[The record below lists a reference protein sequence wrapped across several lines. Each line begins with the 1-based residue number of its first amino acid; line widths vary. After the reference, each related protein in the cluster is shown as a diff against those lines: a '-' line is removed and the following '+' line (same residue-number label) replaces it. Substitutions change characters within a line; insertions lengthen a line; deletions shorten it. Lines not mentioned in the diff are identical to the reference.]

1 MTDDMKKAILEMMKT
16 TPADRMKND
25 LDSVRSVLY
34 KVLIPVILQIKE
46 YDNSDE
52 DNEAKIELLFQKK
65 DMLEQSI
72 GVLNGIIVTL
82 ADLSKGVNK

>member
-1 MTDDMKKAILEMMKT
+1 MTDEMKKAILEMMKT
-16 TPADRMKND
+16 TPADTMKND

-34 KVLIPVILQIKE
+34 KLLMPVIFEIKR

-82 ADLSKGVNK
+82 ADLSKGEKK

>member
-1 MTDDMKKAILEMMKT
+1 MTDEMKKAILDMMKT
-16 TPADRMKND
+16 TPTDRMKND
-25 LDSVRSVLY
+25 LDSVRCVLY
-34 KVLIPVILQIKE
+34 KLLIPVILEIKE

-52 DNEAKIELLFQKK
+52 DNEAKIEFLFQKK

>member
-1 MTDDMKKAILEMMKT
+1 MTDEMKKAILEMMKT

-34 KVLIPVILQIKE
+34 KLLMPVIFEIKRF
-46 YDNSDE
+46 DNSDE
-52 DNEAKIELLFQKK
+52 DNEAKIEFLFQKK

-82 ADLSKGVNK
+82 ADLSKGEKK

>member
-1 MTDDMKKAILEMMKT
+1 MTEQMKKAIFEMMKA
-16 TPADRMKND
+16 TPADSLKND
-25 LDSVRSVLY
+25 LDTVRDVLY
-34 KVLIPVILQIKE
+34 TLLRPVINEIIA

-52 DNEAKIELLFQKK
+52 DNEAKIEGLFQKK

>member
-1 MTDDMKKAILEMMKT
+1 MTEDMKKAILEMMKT
-16 TPADRMKND
+16 TPADTMKND

-34 KVLIPVILQIKE
+34 KLLMPVIFEIKR

-52 DNEAKIELLFQKK
+52 DNEAKIEFLFQKK
-65 DMLEQSI
+65 DMLEQST

-82 ADLSKGVNK
+82 ADLSKGEKK

>member
-1 MTDDMKKAILEMMKT
+1 MTEDMKKAILEMMKT

-34 KVLIPVILQIKE
+34 KLLMPVINEIIAI
-46 YDNSDE
+46 DNSDE
-52 DNEAKIELLFQKK
+52 DNEAKIEFLFQKK

>member
-1 MTDDMKKAILEMMKT
+1 MTEDMKKAILEMMKT
-16 TPADRMKND
+16 TPADTMKTD

-34 KVLIPVILQIKE
+34 KLLMPVIFEIKR

-82 ADLSKGVNK
+82 ADLSKGEKK